1 MLTSRVIPLENG
13 FADLAV
19 GEFSMIGLIKNPIDA
34 STNLIGTKDYYT
46 VAKKITCDDTAL
58 FSVNDTFFKNGD
70 SDTAGKVIAVNG
82 KDVYYINTGQL
93 KKNFSDSD
101 SIISTAH
108 NNVIKKVTGA
118 EIKFN
123 SGKFLSVDYLEK
135 ALQRSKDQ
143 IESLNI
149 LLRL

>member
-70 SDTAGKVIAVNG
+70 SDTCLL
-82 KDVYYINTGQL
+82 YT
-93 KKNFSDSD
+93 SPSPRDS
-101 SIISTAH
+101 
-108 NNVIKKVTGA
+108 
-118 EIKFN
+118 
-123 SGKFLSVDYLEK
+123 
-135 ALQRSKDQ
+135 
-143 IESLNI
+143 
-149 LLRL
+149 

>member
-1 MLTSRVIPLENG
+1 MLSQDTELEPKTE
-13 FADLAV
+13 L
-19 GEFSMIGLIKNPIDA
+19 
-34 STNLIGTKDYYT
+34 
-46 VAKKITCDDTAL
+46 
-58 FSVNDTFFKNGD
+58 
-70 SDTAGKVIAVNG
+70 

>member
-1 MLTSRVIPLENG
+1 M
-13 FADLAV
+13 AQ
-19 GEFSMIGLIKNPIDA
+19 
-34 STNLIGTKDYYT
+34 
-46 VAKKITCDDTAL
+46 KITCDNTAL
-58 FSVNDTFFKNGD
+58 FSINDTFFKDGD
-70 SDTAGKVIAVNG
+70 SDTAGKVVAVKG
-82 KDVYYINTGQL
+82 KEVYYINTGKL
-93 KKNFSDSD
+93 RKNFSDSD

-108 NNVIKKVTGA
+108 NNTIKKVTSA

-123 SGKFLSVDYLEK
+123 SGRFLSVDYLEK